1 MLTEL
6 GAGSIAQAHKAIH
19 ERAVRMRRRITVICG
34 LIVVATAMLVS
45 FVVDNQRQV
54 ALGHA
59 RDEAMNYSAAFEEQ
73 IRRVMHGV
81 SAASEVLKKRI
92 EADGAAFDLSQW
104 AEYVPDFAAST
115 IQVAIIGADGKLVA
129 TSLERNPQPIDLS
142 DREHFRV
149 HRDNPDLG
157 LFVGKP
163 VRGRVSNK
171 ITIQV
176 TRRLQD
182 SDGGFGGV
190 LVFSLYPEFL
200 TSLHRKIQLGRDGIV
215 TLAGLDGIVRAR
227 FTAFGEPDSTN
238 VGSSIAGSQA
248 LANATTMTEGSYESA
263 SIIDGV
269 LRLFHWRRIDGYP
282 LVVVVGLGRDEVLAS
297 ARVNTQMIVLL
308 GAGAIMLAIAMGLL
322 LRREIFRS
330 EAQEIRITSQDYKL
344 QFANQELRR
353 SHGELVA
360 SNSAKS
366 TFLANM
372 SHELRT
378 PLNAIIGFSEIIRDK
393 LFGDDLARYVD
404 YAGNIHFSAVHFLR
418 IINDILDISK
428 IEAGK
433 LELDEAEASLDDLLA
448 TSIRTVTPQAGRG
461 KVALL
466 MDNPLGDV
474 RFRCDETRIRQ
485 VLINLLSNAV
495 KFTPPGGSV
504 TVHTGFSEGGELT
517 LWITDTGIGMSEEE
531 IGMALQPFQQVDHG
545 LAKRYEGTGLGLPL
559 AVRLTE
565 LHGGRLQVMSRPAL
579 GTCVRLSF
587 PPGRAGQPGDPDA
600 CPAALA
606 IERRRVARAPGSRA
620 VQVKVGSDCYDVDL
634 IDLSPAGLRIGNM
647 PAVPPKCLIEV
658 KFDQTCFHALAVWA
672 ENGEVGLKFARSSGI
687 H

>member
-1 MLTEL
+1 
-6 GAGSIAQAHKAIH
+6 
-19 ERAVRMRRRITVICG
+19 
-34 LIVVATAMLVS
+34 
-45 FVVDNQRQV
+45 
-54 ALGHA
+54 
-59 RDEAMNYSAAFEEQ
+59 
-73 IRRVMHGV
+73 
-81 SAASEVLKKRI
+81 
-92 EADGAAFDLSQW
+92 
-104 AEYVPDFAAST
+104 
-115 IQVAIIGADGKLVA
+115 
-129 TSLERNPQPIDLS
+129 
-142 DREHFRV
+142 
-149 HRDNPDLG
+149 
-157 LFVGKP
+157 
-163 VRGRVSNK
+163 
-171 ITIQV
+171 
-176 TRRLQD
+176 
-182 SDGGFGGV
+182 
-190 LVFSLYPEFL
+190 
-200 TSLHRKIQLGRDGIV
+200 
-215 TLAGLDGIVRAR
+215 
-227 FTAFGEPDSTN
+227 
-238 VGSSIAGSQA
+238 
-248 LANATTMTEGSYESA
+248 
-263 SIIDGV
+263 
-269 LRLFHWRRIDGYP
+269 
-282 LVVVVGLGRDEVLAS
+282 
-297 ARVNTQMIVLL
+297 LL
-308 GAGAIMLAIAMGLL
+308 GAGAIMLAIAMALL

-393 LFGDDLARYVD
+393 LFGNDLARYVD

-565 LHGGRLQVMSRPAL
+565 LHGGRLQVASRPAL
-579 GTCVRLSF
+579 GTCVTLSF
-587 PPGRAGQPGDPDA
+587 PSGRADQPGGDPDA
-600 CPAALA
+600 CATASS
-606 IERRRVARAPGSRA
+606 IERRRVARSASSRG
-620 VQVKVGSDCYDVDL
+620 VQVKIGSDCYDVDL
-634 IDLSPAGLRIGNM
+634 IDLSPTGIRVGNM
-647 PAVPPKCLIEV
+647 PVVPPKCLIEV